1 MKKKLSNQWK
11 LLYHSG
17 DNRGWHS
24 FYGFIP
30 NTKDGLVIL
39 TNGEGGI
46 DLRQDIY
53 HAWIEY
59 ETGKLPESYFALA
72 EQRKTNFITSI
83 VIGATFSIYLLLFVI
98 SLYKGRRTFIFKQ
111 EKKSYIGLV
120 VRTFL
125 LIITAVLVFCA
136 ADLWRVFSLNSG
148 NTINFILIMV
158 WIITLLISGFFP
170 KIKSNKNNI

>member
-1 MKKKLSNQWK
+1 M
-11 LLYHSG
+11 
-17 DNRGWHS
+17 
-24 FYGFIP
+24 
-30 NTKDGLVIL
+30 VIL

-83 VIGATFSIYLLLFVI
+83 VIGTTFSIYLLLFVI

-111 EKKSYIGLV
+111 AKKSYIGLV

-125 LIITAVLVFCA
+125 LIIPAVLVFCA
-136 ADLWRVFSLNSG
+136 ANLWRVFSLNSG

-170 KIKSNKNNI
+170 KIKSNKNNV

>member
-1 MKKKLSNQWK
+1 MKKLSNQWK

-30 NTKDGLVIL
+30 NTKDGWVIL

-59 ETGKLPESYFALA
+59 ETGELPESYFSLA

-83 VIGATFSIYLLLFVI
+83 VIGATLSIYLLLFVI
-98 SLYKGRRTFIFKQ
+98 RLYKGRR
-111 EKKSYIGLV
+111 
-120 VRTFL
+120 
-125 LIITAVLVFCA
+125 A
-136 ADLWRVFSLNSG
+136 
-148 NTINFILIMV
+148 FILSKRRNL
-158 WIITLLISGFFP
+158 TSD
-170 KIKSNKNNI
+170 

>member
-1 MKKKLSNQWK
+1 MKKLSNQWK

-59 ETGKLPESYFALA
+59 ETGKLPESYFSLA

-83 VIGATFSIYLLLFVI
+83 VIGAALGIYLLLFVI
-98 SLYKGRRTFIFKQ
+98 RLYKGRRAFIFKQ

-120 VRTFL
+120 VRTFYL
-125 LIITAVLVFCA
+125 LLQ
-136 ADLWRVFSLNSG
+136 LFSFLCFLFVES
-148 NTINFILIMV
+148 F
-158 WIITLLISGFFP
+158 
-170 KIKSNKNNI
+170 

>member
-1 MKKKLSNQWK
+1 MKKLSNQWK

-72 EQRKTNFITSI
+72 EQRKLTSLHQ
-83 VIGATFSIYLLLFVI
+83 LLLAPHLV
-98 SLYKGRRTFIFKQ
+98 
-111 EKKSYIGLV
+111 YICYCL
-120 VRTFL
+120 
-125 LIITAVLVFCA
+125 
-136 ADLWRVFSLNSG
+136 
-148 NTINFILIMV
+148 
-158 WIITLLISGFFP
+158 
-170 KIKSNKNNI
+170 